1 MNTQNKPISKVGI
14 VLRPSSPELKSI
26 FLQTREMLEDS
37 GIEVMLD
44 SISGGMIELLGRD
57 FHQIA
62 QRCDGFIS
70 LGGDGTLISMLRRAF
85 SYNLPCMG
93 INTGRLGFLTAFMPN
108 QLREFIPHLQ
118 NGSYALESHLVL
130 QALVFEPCMGINT
143 GRLGF
148 LTAFMPNQLREF
160 IPHLQNGSY
169 ALESH
174 LVLQA
179 LVFEDKDSTTPLHS
193 ILAINEF
200 LINKHELSG
209 MVQID
214 AHIDEMYFNSY
225 RCDGLIIG
233 TPTGSTAYNISAG
246 GSVIYPY
253 CRNILLTPIA
263 PHSLTQRP
271 LVLSDEFVLE
281 FYVKQRAKLII
292 DGQEMLDILPH
303 YKVQIRALPQSA
315 MLIYPPNRD
324 YFSVLKEKFSWGEEH

>member
-1 MNTQNKPISKVGI
+1 MNTQNKPISKVGV

-85 SYNLPCMG
+85 SYNL
-93 INTGRLGFLTAFMPN
+93 
-108 QLREFIPHLQ
+108 
-118 NGSYALESHLVL
+118 
-130 QALVFEPCMGINT
+130 PCMGINT

>member
-85 SYNLPCMG
+85 SYNL
-93 INTGRLGFLTAFMPN
+93 
-108 QLREFIPHLQ
+108 
-118 NGSYALESHLVL
+118 
-130 QALVFEPCMGINT
+130 PCMGINT